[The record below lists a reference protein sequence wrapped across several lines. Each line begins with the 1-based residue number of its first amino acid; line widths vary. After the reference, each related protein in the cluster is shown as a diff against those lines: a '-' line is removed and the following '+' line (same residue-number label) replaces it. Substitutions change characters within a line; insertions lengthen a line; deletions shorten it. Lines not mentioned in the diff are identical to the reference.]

1 MSELKDLM
9 AIFKA
14 ETEDHLIKLE
24 KGLINLERRPGDLDL
39 LKDLSR
45 EVHTLK
51 GSARAFGLTEIQDIA
66 HQIEDIFEAVKEKK
80 VSFDS
85 YKAEEIFKGL
95 DAIRILLEGSL
106 NAEKVSP
113 NSPGICKALE
123 APLLRPEES
132 GRLKPEPDP
141 TLSFGQDRPPPL
153 RWKEEYIRIPLSRVD
168 ELLYLV
174 GEVVIQRMNS
184 PAKILQA
191 KKISKFTREAQ
202 KAISNLG
209 ELIKKELRGRDGE
222 ILKCVSQCDAMM
234 ERLREHTQKLYDQ
247 VSSEAFQLDPIIDQL
262 QSKIKRVK
270 MLPLSTIFD
279 GFPRMVRDIALQQGK
294 EVRLE
299 ISGEETE
306 LDKKVLERI
315 KNSLI
320 HLLRNSIDHG
330 IEEPED
336 RKRQGKAT
344 HGTIR
349 LSAFNEGD
357 NVVISVEDDGKGIDL
372 EEVKENV
379 LKKGLVSERD
389 LSRMTDQELL
399 NLIFLSGYSTSQKV
413 NELSGRGLGLDI
425 VFKEITG
432 LKGRVMVTTQKH
444 KGTIFKLVLP
454 LSIAII
460 QVLFVK
466 VKGMIFALPI
476 SSVNECLRVDQKEIS
491 TIEGRMTFSLRGH
504 IVPLLPL
511 SEVLRI
517 RLPVEEEDK
526 KKPLSWVVVLG
537 DLHQQVGFIV
547 DEIVGEEEV
556 FIKSL
561 GRFLGKVRY
570 VSGAVVMSNG
580 EVIVVLDVEDLL
592 KHSDLSL
599 PVSKIQVES
608 ANPNRKKG
616 RILVV
621 EDAFSTREL
630 ERSILENKGYQVDT
644 AVDGLDAMSRL
655 ATESYDLI
663 LSDIEMPRMDG
674 FELCRMVKS
683 NEAYK
688 RIPVVMVT
696 ALQKEEDKRRGMEV
710 GAAAYLV
717 KSHFN
722 QANLLEIIER
732 LIG

>member
-14 ETEDHLIKLE
+14 ETEEHLTRLE
-24 KGLINLERRPGDLDL
+24 KGLIELERRPEDLDL

-51 GSARAFGLTEIQDIA
+51 GAARAFGFSEIQDIA
-66 HQIEDIFEAVKEKK
+66 HRIEDIFEAIREKK
-80 VSFDS
+80 ISFDS
-85 YKAEEIFKGL
+85 HRAEQIFKGL
-95 DAIRILLEGSL
+95 DAIRILLEGLLSG
-106 NAEKVSP
+106 EKVSA
-113 NSPGICKALE
+113 NFSGICKALE
-123 APLLRPEES
+123 TSLSKEEDS
-132 GRLKPEPDP
+132 RRLKPEPDP
-141 TLSFGQDRPPPL
+141 ALSLTQENVPPL
-153 RWKEEYIRIPLSRVD
+153 GLKEEYLRIPLSRVD

-191 KKISKFTREAQ
+191 KRISKLTKEAQ

-209 ELIKKELRGRDGE
+209 ESIKKELVGRDGE
-222 ILKCVSQCDAMM
+222 LIKGVSQCDAMM
-234 ERLREHTQKLYDQ
+234 ERLREQTQKLYDL
-247 VSSEAFQLDPIIDQL
+247 VSSEAFQLDPIIEEL

-270 MLPLSTIFD
+270 MLPLSTLFD
-279 GFPRMVRDIALQQGK
+279 RFPRMVRDIAFQQGK

-315 KNSLI
+315 KSSLI

-330 IEEPED
+330 IEDPEE
-336 RKRQGKAT
+336 RKKQGKPT
-344 HGTIR
+344 QGTIKI
-349 LSAFNEGD
+349 SAFNEGD

-372 EEVKENV
+372 EEVKQNA
-379 LKKGLVSERD
+379 LKRGLVSERD
-389 LSRMTDQELL
+389 LLRMTDQDIL

-413 NELSGRGLGLDI
+413 TELSGRGLGLDI
-425 VFKEITG
+425 VLREVSE
-432 LKGRVMVTTQKH
+432 LKGRVMVNTQRH
-444 KGTIFKLVLP
+444 KGTTFRLILP

-466 VKGMIFALPI
+466 VKGMVFAFPI
-476 SSVNECLRVDQKEIS
+476 PSVNECLRVDQKEIS
-491 TIEGRMTFSLRGH
+491 TIEGRMAFSLRGH
-504 IVPLLPL
+504 IIPLLSLSNVLGIRSSIDEGKKNPL
-511 SEVLRI
+511 L
-517 RLPVEEEDK
+517 
-526 KKPLSWVVVLG
+526 WVVLVG
-537 DLHQQVGFIV
+537 DSQRQIGFIV

-561 GRFLGKVRY
+561 GRFLGKVKY
-570 VSGAVVMSNG
+570 VSGAVIMSNG

-592 KHSDLSL
+592 KHSPLSL
-599 PVSKIQVES
+599 PISKIQGELV
-608 ANPNRKKG
+608 NPSRKKG

-630 ERSILENKGYQVDT
+630 ERSILENKGYWVDT
-644 AVDGLDAMSRL
+644 AVDGLDALNRL
-655 ATESYDLI
+655 AMESYDLI

-674 FELCRMVKS
+674 FELCRALKS

-688 RIPVVMVT
+688 RIPVVMLT
-696 ALQKEEDKRRGMEV
+696 AMQKEEDKRRGMEV

-717 KSHFN
+717 KSHFD